1 MSQADIWPTALL
13 TKSFTGRKQG
23 LSSPNSMPLHTCV
36 NTRETWAKFFL
47 DSTLTVEGTM
57 SKVSGVLGETVHN
70 NREYSHTRDLHDGG
84 VDRPVVEKPP
94 KARGVFLLG
103 GMGELLPERSKSL
116 TGKIPHGIWKFVSR
130 VHDCCHEALAPPLQH
145 LKVCI
150 TISPLA
156 SKKQK
161 SRKDDRTADVF
172 CASVRIIQGL
182 VER

>member
-1 MSQADIWPTALL
+1 MSQADIWLTAPL

-36 NTRETWAKFFL
+36 NTRETWARFFL

-57 SKVSGVLGETVHN
+57 SKVSGVLRETVHN
-70 NREYSHTRDLHDGG
+70 NHGYSHNRDLHDGG
-84 VDRPVVEKPP
+84 VDGPVVEKPT
-94 KARGVFLLG
+94 KARGIFFLG
-103 GMGELLPERSKSL
+103 GMGELLSECSKSL
-116 TGKIPHGIWKFVSR
+116 TGKIPHGIWKFISR

-150 TISPLA
+150 TIGSLV
-156 SKKQK
+156 SKERK
-161 SRKDDRTADVF
+161 SRKDDRTADVL
-172 CASVRIIQGL
+172 CASVRIVQGL